1 MAQVFISYK
10 HDDGDFAL
18 ILKDRIEQAGF
29 DAWIDDNVQ
38 AGEEWRE
45 MIDRA
50 IRESMA
56 LIVILSPESVA
67 SEYVT
72 YEWAYALGA
81 GVPVVPVMLRQTSLH
96 SRLDEL
102 HYLDFTNRR
111 ARPWTQLIERLES
124 LSGSGS
130 GKKRPRKPTRREAE
144 WDALR
149 EQLGHPRKEVRIEA
163 VRALGDRRERAA
175 VPLLARM
182 LATDR
187 SYKVRA
193 AAAEALGWIGDE
205 AAIPDLSAAAEGAD
219 LRVAA
224 AAREAL
230 RRIGKG
236 SG

>member
-18 ILKDRIEQAGF
+18 ILKDRLEQAGF
-29 DAWIDDNVQ
+29 DGWIDDNLQ
-38 AGEEWRE
+38 AGEDWRE

-50 IRESMA
+50 VRESMA
-56 LIVILSPESVA
+56 VVVILSPESVA

-72 YEWAYALGA
+72 YEWAFALGA
-81 GVPVVPVMLRQTSLH
+81 GVPVIPVMLKAAPLH
-96 SRLDEL
+96 PRLNEL
-102 HYLDFTNRR
+102 QFLDFTNRR
-111 ARPWTQLIERLES
+111 ARPWTQLIERLET
-124 LSGSGS
+124 LAGERGT
-130 GKKRPRKPTRREAE
+130 KKRPRKSTRREAE

-149 EQLGHPRKEVRIEA
+149 EQLGHRHADMRAEA
-163 VRALGDRRERAA
+163 ARALGDRRERAA

-187 SYKVRA
+187 SRRVRI

-205 AAIPDLSAAAEGAD
+205 AAVPDLSAAAEGAHPQ
-219 LRVAA
+219 VQA

-230 RRIGKG
+230 QRIAK
-236 SG
+236 SS